1 MAQIKLGLI
10 VGVVEDI
17 RESFRRVAE
26 VDVPTCQISC
36 TAETLLEH
44 HDPGKIREIADE
56 VGIEISAVFMTFQGQ
71 KYNLIEGPPTM
82 GLVPPDLRPGR
93 LKQAKAFSDVVKRLG
108 VRDVVS
114 HIGFIPEEE
123 TDPIYPGFVDTM
135 KELVD
140 HCAENGQRF
149 LFETGQE
156 TPRTLMRTIRDVG
169 RDNLGI
175 NFDPGNLVLYGM
187 GKPIEAVDI
196 FKDRVWA
203 FHAKDGIEPAP
214 GESLGQERALGDGH
228 VEIRKV
234 IPALVKQGFQGP
246 ITIEREITGP
256 EQKRDILKAKA
267 LLEELL
273 EGSPSGR

>member
-1 MAQIKLGLI
+1 MAEYKLGLI

-17 RESFRRVAE
+17 RESFRKVAE
-26 VDVPTCQISC
+26 VEVPTCQLSC
-36 TAETLLEH
+36 TAEALIDY

-82 GLVPPDLRPGR
+82 GLVPPDLRPQR
-93 LKQAKAFSDVVKRLG
+93 LAQAKNFSDAVKALG

-114 HIGFIPEEE
+114 HIGFIPEED
-123 TDPIYPGFVDTM
+123 TDPIYPGFIDTM

-140 HCAENGQRF
+140 HCAGNGQRF

-156 TPRTLMRTIRDVG
+156 TPRTLMRTIRDVD

-187 GKPIEAVDI
+187 GKPLEAVDI
-196 FKDRVWA
+196 FKDKVWA

-214 GESLGQERALGDGH
+214 GESLGQERPLGEGN
-228 VEIRKV
+228 VQIEKL
-234 IPALVKQGFQGP
+234 IPALLKQGFQGP
-246 ITIEREITGP
+246 FTIEREISGP
-256 EQKRDILKAKA
+256 DQKRDILKAKA
-267 LLEELL
+267 LLEGLVNQA
-273 EGSPSGR
+273 